1 MDSRNIAGSQGLN
14 SELVWLFLLTI
25 STPNDPPLLL
35 VNNNEEV
42 VSRGKTYLPYP
53 FRMQLPDDTGDKLP
67 VVKLQID
74 NIAGEIIKAIREFTE
89 PPKIKVEMITNLYPD
104 TVEKSLDSLQLRT
117 VNYDSITI
125 QGDLSV
131 VNVLSVKFPSEEY
144 SPVRFPALFR

>member
-1 MDSRNIAGSQGLN
+1 M
-14 SELVWLFLLTI
+14 
-25 STPNDPPLLL
+25 

-74 NIAGEIIKAIREFTE
+74 NISGEIIKAIREFTE